1 MSKKTKKET
10 TNDDLKNLIDALA
23 ISTLNSFDEMRKFNF
38 VLENRIGGIEVGV
51 AKVSQKLDGLHSR
64 IDDIAN
70 TRVRNDIFE
79 NFSKRFEIIEKRVNT
94 KVRK

>member
-51 AKVSQKLDGLHSR
+51 AKS
-64 IDDIAN
+64 
-70 TRVRNDIFE
+70 
-79 NFSKRFEIIEKRVNT
+79 
-94 KVRK
+94 